1 MPLRHWETAGN
12 APIRVRPAKAGAI
25 YFVALVMLSFLI
37 AQGWA
42 LVQMRDVEI
51 DNARIATF
59 NMTRALAQQADD
71 TLRAADVALVG
82 VVDRLNAEGMAPSLL
97 AQIERLLKQ
106 TAAKLPALD
115 GVNVYDAQGRGLI
128 TSRQQITSSFDI
140 ADREYF
146 QYHARNNDTQAHVG
160 TPNTSRVSGALILP
174 ISRRI
179 NHADGTFAGVAVATI
194 EIAYFREFQAR
205 FKLENQGAIMLM
217 TDTGIMVTRRPF
229 DAGLVGADV
238 TRGPVFKMYRSTG
251 PEGTAVMTAKVDG
264 IERLYSYRHLDHYP
278 LVVASALSM
287 NDVLAAWRKNI
298 ERTLATGAVLLFV
311 LMVFGL
317 RLIALIGER
326 ERAQQALTEAQH
338 ALESVNRELERLSL
352 QDGLTGLSNRRHFD
366 MALEEEFKRAMRAHT
381 PLALLMIDV
390 DFFKRFNDTYGHPAG
405 DDCLKQLG
413 TALRLAHSRPG
424 DLAARYGGEELVVLL
439 PNTDTGGA
447 AELAERFRQA
457 VLEQAIPHAGNPAG
471 FVTVSIGVASCRPG
485 RNQASGNALI
495 EAADKALYRAKDGGR
510 NRVCADLP
518 KLRSMVG

>member
-1 MPLRHWETAGN
+1 M
-12 APIRVRPAKAGAI
+12 
-25 YFVALVMLSFLI
+25 
-37 AQGWA
+37 
-42 LVQMRDVEI
+42 
-51 DNARIATF
+51 
-59 NMTRALAQQADD
+59 
-71 TLRAADVALVG
+71 
-82 VVDRLNAEGMAPSLL
+82 
-97 AQIERLLKQ
+97 
-106 TAAKLPALD
+106 
-115 GVNVYDAQGRGLI
+115 
-128 TSRQQITSSFDI
+128 
-140 ADREYF
+140 
-146 QYHARNNDTQAHVG
+146 
-160 TPNTSRVSGALILP
+160 
-174 ISRRI
+174 
-179 NHADGTFAGVAVATI
+179 AVATI

-229 DAGLVGADV
+229 DASLVGADV

-317 RLIALIGER
+317 RLNALIGER

-390 DFFKRFNDTYGHPAG
+390 DFFKRFNDIYGHPAG

-413 TALRLAHSRPG
+413 TALRRAHSRPG

-447 AELAERFRQA
+447 AELAERFRRA
-457 VLEQAIPHAGNPAG
+457 VLEQAIPHAENPAG

-485 RNQASGNALI
+485 RNQASGNAPI
-495 EAADKALYRAKDGGR
+495 EAADKALYWTKDGGR
-510 NRVCADLP
+510 NRVCADFP